1 MRITLIYTSSHP
13 CAAHYYAELLNYFS
27 RALQNREAAAD
38 VVQESYARV
47 LGMDGQALVRDM
59 RALLYRT
66 GKNIVIDDA
75 RRRRVEAGML
85 ETLGLIH
92 RDEAPS
98 ADRIASARQQL
109 SRLAVR
115 LATLPR
121 RRREAFI
128 LVRVYGHTHAEAA
141 EHQGV
146 SVEAIEKHVVR
157 AVCDLMDLATAHAA

>member
-1 MRITLIYTSSHP
+1 MAT
-13 CAAHYYAELLNYFS
+13 HYYAELLNYFS
-27 RALQNREAAAD
+27 RALQNRDAAAD

-47 LGMDGQALVRDM
+47 LGMQTHALVQDM

-66 GKNIVIDDA
+66 GKNIVIDEA

-85 ETLGLIH
+85 ETLGLVH

-98 ADRIASARQQL
+98 ADRVASARQQL
-109 SRLAVR
+109 SRLAAR
-115 LATLPR
+115 LARLPG

-128 LVRVYGHTHAEAA
+128 LVRVYGYSHAQAA

-146 SVEAIEKHVVR
+146 SVDAIEKHVVR
-157 AVCDLMDLATAHAA
+157 AVCDLMDLASAHAA